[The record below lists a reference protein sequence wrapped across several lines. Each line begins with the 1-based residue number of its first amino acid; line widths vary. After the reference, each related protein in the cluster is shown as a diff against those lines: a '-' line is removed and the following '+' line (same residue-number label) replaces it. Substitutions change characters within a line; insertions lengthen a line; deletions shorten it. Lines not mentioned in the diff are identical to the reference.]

1 MDSFG
6 LPIGQIAF
14 WGVEIDS
21 DDMDLS
27 LVQQV
32 FLEIFFLLDLSSV
45 SSAVR
50 HAG

>member
-6 LPIGQIAF
+6 FPIGQIAF
-14 WGVEIDS
+14 LGIEIDS

-27 LVQQV
+27 FVQQV
-32 FLEIFFLLDLSSV
+32 FLEIFLLLDLSSV